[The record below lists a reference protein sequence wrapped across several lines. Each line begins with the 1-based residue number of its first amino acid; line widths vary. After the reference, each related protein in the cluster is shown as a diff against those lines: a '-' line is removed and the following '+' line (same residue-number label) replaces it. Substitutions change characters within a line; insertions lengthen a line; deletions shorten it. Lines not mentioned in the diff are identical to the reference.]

1 MYHPSQDHFMV
12 NKITLETYH
21 SLFNEYRAKFSIENV
36 KLLSRKDLGLL
47 RRENIL
53 TAALN

>member
-1 MYHPSQDHFMV
+1 MV